1 MKIKLAALTLL
12 CVAMICSESNADLLG
27 RMLGKSGCG
36 ECEAAPT
43 CCETPDPC
51 CGRGIS
57 ISLHIGLPGRLFNG
71 CGCKPECEE
80 QVEDACDDGC
90 GGGRIKSMFAKVFN
104 GCCKEDACEE
114 PEPACEEADDCGCKL
129 FSRGLFSRFCD
140 NGCEEEPACED
151 ACGCGMN
158 LDLRGK
164 VSGLVSRIGSM
175 GCNTCCEEAPAAEP
189 APACEDACG
198 CGMNLDLRGKVSGL
212 VSRVGSMG
220 CNSCCEEAPA
230 AEPAPACEDACGCG
244 MNLDLRGKVS
254 GLVFTG
260 WKHGMQLLWLRRS
273 PCHRLRKRL
282 RLCTTSGCQE
292 HRCSHASPRSKL
304 WLRRN
309 SCLRRSLQ
317 GKLARSHS
325 SGWKIAATTVAE
337 FSQTLVALTAKLQTK
352 KLLVK
357 ITPLTASRLIQDS
370 SCLSEV
376 NPCLL

>member
-80 QVEDACDDGC
+80 QVEDVCC
-90 GGGRIKSMFAKVFN
+90 GGGRIKAMFAKVFN
-104 GCCKEDACEE
+104 GCCQEDPCAE
-114 PEPACEEADDCGCKL
+114 PEPECEEAADCGCKL
-129 FSRGLFSRFCD
+129 FSRGIFSRCCD
-140 NGCEEEPACED
+140 SGCEEEEPACED
-151 ACGCGMN
+151 ACGCGLN
-158 LDLRGK
+158 LDLRGR

-175 GCNTCCEEAPAAEP
+175 GCNSCGCEEAPAAEP

-212 VSRVGSMG
+212 MARVGSMG
-220 CNSCCEEAPA
+220 CNSCGCEEAPA
-230 AEPAPACEDACGCG
+230 AEPACEDACGCG

-254 GLVFTG
+254 GLVSRVGSIGCNSCGCEEAPATDCESDCG
-260 WKHGMQLLWLRRS
+260 CGRPAIVKNIVARMPRPGQNCGCEEAPACDDPCKANLLDRIRQVGS
-273 PCHRLRKRL
+273 RCNDGCRVFQN
-282 RLCTTSGCQE
+282 SGCSDCGSADE
-292 HRCSHASPRSKL
+292 AAAGDDHAANGIKVDP
-304 WLRRN
+304 
-309 SCLRRSLQ
+309 SLFMSFR
-317 GKLARSHS
+317 G
-325 SGWKIAATTVAE
+325 
-337 FSQTLVALTAKLQTK
+337 
-352 KLLVK
+352 
-357 ITPLTASRLIQDS
+357 
-370 SCLSEV
+370 
-376 NPCLL
+376 

>member
-164 VSGLVSRIGSM
+164 VSGLVSRVGSM
-175 GCNTCCEEAPAAEP
+175 GCNTCCEEEPAAEP
-189 APACEDACG
+189 ARCRERETPIDS
-198 CGMNLDLRGKVSGL
+198 LRPPHPTVTPL
-212 VSRVGSMG
+212 AV
-220 CNSCCEEAPA
+220 P
-230 AEPAPACEDACGCG
+230 
-244 MNLDLRGKVS
+244 
-254 GLVFTG
+254 T
-260 WKHGMQLLWLRRS
+260 
-273 PCHRLRKRL
+273 
-282 RLCTTSGCQE
+282 
-292 HRCSHASPRSKL
+292 
-304 WLRRN
+304 
-309 SCLRRSLQ
+309 
-317 GKLARSHS
+317 LARANKLTTINLHTGGRLSRCTAGH
-325 SGWKIAATTVAE
+325 IAGCCG
-337 FSQTLVALTAKLQTK
+337 QP
-352 KLLVK
+352 
-357 ITPLTASRLIQDS
+357 PLW
-370 SCLSEV
+370 
-376 NPCLL
+376 